1 MIPLRD
7 VIPSRRTPI
16 VTIGLIAANTGVFVY
31 QQSLSASGLDTF
43 VRTFALVPSRLSP
56 VTFVTSM
63 FLHAGWLHLAG
74 NMLYLWIFGDNIEDR
89 LGRGRFLVFY
99 VLCGLAA
106 AYAQVAADP
115 GSRVP
120 IVGASGAIA
129 GVLGAYFVLFPRSRV
144 LTLIPLVVVF
154 RVVEI
159 PAVYLLGFWLLLQ
172 LAGGLQ
178 TIGAA
183 AAGAVAFWAHA
194 AGFAAGAVAIVLF
207 GGLRRR
213 AGYWKGS

>member
-16 VTIGLIAANTGVFVY
+16 VTLGLIAGNTGVFLY
-31 QQSLSASGLDTF
+31 QQSLSDPQLNAL
-43 VRTFALVPSRLSP
+43 VRTFALVPVHLRPLT
-56 VTFVTSM
+56 VVTSM
-63 FLHAGWLHLAG
+63 FLHAGWTHLVG

-89 LGRGRFLVFY
+89 LGRGRYLLFY
-99 VLCGLAA
+99 VVCGLAA
-106 AYAQVAADP
+106 AAAQIVSSP
-115 GSRVP
+115 GSHVP

-159 PAVYLLGFWLLLQ
+159 PAVYLLGFWFVLQ
-172 LAGGLQ
+172 LAGGFGTL
-178 TIGAA
+178 GAA
-183 AAGAVAFWAHA
+183 DMGGIAFWAHA
-194 AGFAAGAVAIVLF
+194 AGFAAGAAGIVVF
-207 GGLRRR
+207 GGLKRRTGYW
-213 AGYWKGS
+213 AGY